1 MPLFGLSKLIF
12 LVFNEVVLASVCRK
26 RVEGLMDAGRGAC
39 AAVLNGKHPDFLID
53 EFEKLLAQSGDLE
66 HEQNVVQLSS
76 DLHFLIL
83 SKCSRKV

>member
-12 LVFNEVVLASVCRK
+12 LVFNEVVLAAVCRK
-26 RVEGLMDAGRGAC
+26 RVEGLMNAGRGTC

-66 HEQNVVQLSS
+66 HEQNAVQLRSTFS
-76 DLHFLIL
+76 HFI
-83 SKCSRKV
+83 